1 MMEFNRFKCISHF
14 ERLGCD
20 IEKRYVWSKFSMSG
34 RKSFQATD
42 ERSMWTISEEELK
55 ERETGEQWKECVLA
69 TKNLLDLQS

>member
-1 MMEFNRFKCISHF
+1 
-14 ERLGCD
+14 
-20 IEKRYVWSKFSMSG
+20 MSG